1 MHPIEN
7 IMQTAMSEIKEMVD
21 VNTIVGDPVISTDG
35 ATIIPITRVSFGFV
49 AGGGEYGEAAKA
61 KGGGQQDNIAPNQP
75 HPFAGGAASG
85 VSISPVGFL
94 VVDENNIELMPVSGR
109 TLVEHLLDAVPD
121 FIMEIKDALRRCREK
136 GVE

>member
-35 ATIIPITRVSFGFV
+35 ATIIPITKVSFGFV
-49 AGGGEYGEAAKA
+49 AGGGEYGDKGKA
-61 KGGGQQDNIAPNQP
+61 GGNGQDNNSNQP
-75 HPFAGGAASG
+75 YPFAGGAASG
-85 VSISPVGFL
+85 VSICPVGFL
-94 VVDENNIELMPVSGR
+94 VVDENNIELLPVAGR
-109 TLVEHLLDAVPD
+109 TMVEHLIEAVPD
-121 FIMEIKDALRRCREK
+121 FIVEIKEAFRRCREK